1 MRSKFYLRVSGYIC
15 AKSPFLVRST
25 LTNLEGSITTTTLG
39 IPTLVVPRVVVP
51 FDYQSRRGPSQ
62 NCHVDDFFCCL
73 HSTGGWSLKRVL
85 RLVWRNFQY

>member
-1 MRSKFYLRVSGYIC
+1 MRSKFDLRVSGYIC

-51 FDYQSRRGPSQ
+51 FDYQSRRGLKASS
-62 NCHVDDFFCCL
+62 VDQPYRFK
-73 HSTGGWSLKRVL
+73 GV
-85 RLVWRNFQY
+85 